1 MSTLQVNAINENT
14 SGNGVNIDSFFVGD
28 GILMSPQTISATR
41 TIDSDKNAMLIGPI
55 NVSGTITIAGNLE
68 VL

>member
-1 MSTLQVNAINENT
+1 MSTLQVDTINENT

-28 GILMSPQTISATR
+28 GILMSPKTISATR
-41 TIDSDKNAMLIGPI
+41 TSASDKNGFLIGPI
-55 NVSGTITIAGNLE
+55 DVSGTITIAGNLE

>member
-1 MSTLQVNAINENT
+1 
-14 SGNGVNIDSFFVGD
+14 
-28 GILMSPQTISATR
+28 MSPQTISATR
-41 TIDSDKNAMLIGPI
+41 TINSDKNAMLIGPI